1 MSPSNAQGKILSRSR
16 RYLSLLTLAIWFSAS
31 GGIGVGVGT
40 LLIDLFLGGP
50 DYVRGRW
57 STSASPAEAIAG
69 LLGLAIGMVG
79 GYWSWK
85 QFVLRIGFLSPDQ
98 FEELYKSE

>member
-1 MSPSNAQGKILSRSR
+1 MSPSNVQGKILSRSR
-16 RYLSLLTLAIWFSAS
+16 RYLSLLALAIWFSAS
-31 GGIGVGVGT
+31 GAIGVGVGT

-50 DYVRGRW
+50 DYLRGRW
-57 STSASPAEAIAG
+57 STSASPAEAITG

-85 QFVLRIGFLSPDQ
+85 QFMLKMGFLAPGQ
-98 FEELYKSE
+98 LEELYKSD